1 MQYIRVQLKS
11 FKEVLNICQN
21 ENKNDHIIL
30 NILMLNMIDNLQKAN
45 NSNSNIKYK
54 ILNILLTLFIL
65 KFHLNII
72 CYLSDS
78 LFNKKGMGL
87 QSPNI

>member
-1 MQYIRVQLKS
+1 MEYKEQNKYMQYIRVQLKS

-45 NSNSNIKYK
+45 NSNSNIKYIINTFYLK
-54 ILNILLTLFIL
+54 ISPEYNLL
-65 KFHLNII
+65 
-72 CYLSDS
+72 S
-78 LFNKKGMGL
+78 L
-87 QSPNI
+87 